1 VKLLDINLL
10 LYATDAEDIR
20 HPKVAP
26 WFDALMNSGER
37 VGLPWHTLLGFVRIS
52 TQPRS
57 GRRSTLTME
66 AALEY
71 VEDWMEW
78 ESVWVPAP
86 GPNHFGLVKELLKDL
101 PRYQLVSDAHLAALA
116 IEHGLTLCS
125 TDIDF
130 RLFKGLRLLNPLE
143 D

>member
-10 LYATDAEDIR
+10 LYATDAEDVR
-20 HPKVAP
+20 HSTVAP
-26 WFDALMNSGER
+26 WFDELMNSGER

-52 TQPRS
+52 TQPRA
-57 GRRSTLTME
+57 GRPSAVTMQ

-78 ESVWVPAP
+78 DSVWVPEPTA
-86 GPNHFGLVKELLKDL
+86 NHFAIVSELLHTA
-101 PRYQLVSDAHLAALA
+101 PRSQLVSDAHLAALA
-116 IEHGLTLCS
+116 IGHGLVLCS